1 MVIENLNELKRQR
14 GLTNQQI
21 ADLSGVPLSTIT
33 RVFSGQTESPGFQ
46 TISDIVT
53 ALGGSLDEVGGLTE
67 KREGDVTV
75 SEKLIEVYESLIRRN
90 ERKIRVLFICLCVMV
105 GVLLGIVVFDILSG
119 NIGYIQY

>member
-67 KREGDVTV
+67 KRDSGVI

-90 ERKIRVLFICLCVMV
+90 EKKIRALFISLCVMV
-105 GVLLGIVVFDILSG
+105 VVLLGIVVFDILSG